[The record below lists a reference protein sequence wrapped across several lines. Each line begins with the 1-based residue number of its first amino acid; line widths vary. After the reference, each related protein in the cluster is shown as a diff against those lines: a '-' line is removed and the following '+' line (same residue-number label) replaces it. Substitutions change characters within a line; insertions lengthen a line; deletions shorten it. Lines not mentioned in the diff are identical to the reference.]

1 MSASPSM
8 VDELLAQLQ
17 GAPIQQ
23 MAQSLGQ
30 SEAQTEQAVQAA
42 VPMML
47 GALGNN
53 AQSAGGASALFEA
66 LQRDHGAA
74 GGAGAGPDLGGL
86 LGSLLGGGGGGAQ
99 AGGLGGLG
107 GLGGMLGSVLGGAL
121 GGGAAAGS
129 GAGSASP
136 AALDGASILGHIFG
150 GQQDQ
155 ASANLGQATGLGAN
169 AGNLLKMLAPL
180 VMSFLAQRVMSGG
193 LNSSQLGNA
202 LGQEKAQVQQQGGLG
217 GGLLGSLL
225 DQNGDG
231 KLDVGDLMKIGGSL
245 LGGKR

>member
-23 MAQSLGQ
+23 MAQNLGQ
-30 SEAQTEQAVQAA
+30 SEAQTQQAVQAA

-66 LQRDHGAA
+66 LQRDHAGAGA
-74 GGAGAGPDLGGL
+74 GAGAGPDLGGL

-99 AGGLGGLG
+99 AGGLGG
-107 GLGGMLGSVLGGAL
+107 MLGSVLGGAL
-121 GGGAAAGS
+121 GGGAAAG
-129 GAGSASP
+129 GPASAP

-155 ASANLGQATGLGAN
+155 ATANLGQATGLGSN

-202 LGQEKAQVQQQGGLG
+202 LGEEKAQVQQQGGLG

-231 KLDVGDLMKIGGSL
+231 KLDVSDLMKIGGSL

>member
-1 MSASPSM
+1 MSATPSM

-30 SEAQTEQAVQAA
+30 SEAQTQQAVQAA

-66 LQRDHGAA
+66 LQRDHA
-74 GGAGAGPDLGGL
+74 GTGTGAGPDLGGL
-86 LGSLLGGGGGGAQ
+86 LGSLLGGGGAGAQ
-99 AGGLGGLG
+99 AGGLG

-121 GGGAAAGS
+121 GGGAPTGSAAG
-129 GAGSASP
+129 AASP
-136 AALDGASILGHIFG
+136 AGLDGVSILGHIFG

-155 ASANLGQATGLGAN
+155 ATANLGQATGLGAN
-169 AGNLLKMLAPL
+169 AGSLLKMLAPL

-202 LGQEKAQVQQQGGLG
+202 LGEEKAQVQQQGGLG

-231 KLDVGDLMKIGGSL
+231 KLDVSDLMKIGGSL

>member
-1 MSASPSM
+1 MSANPSM

-30 SEAQTEQAVQAA
+30 SEAQTAQAVQAA

-86 LGSLLGGGGGGAQ
+86 LGSLLGGGGGAQ
-99 AGGLGGLG
+99 AGGLG
-107 GLGGMLGSVLGGAL
+107 GLGGMLGSVLGGAM
-121 GGGAAAGS
+121 GGGAAAGF
-129 GAGSASP
+129 AAASP

-231 KLDVGDLMKIGGSL
+231 KLDVSDLMKIGGSL